1 MLRFCIFLESGSIF
15 FLNIVQINAHIF
27 HFISHFFRT
36 LVITFTNYSF
46 QIKKNKK
53 TVKLFWKEVRDDPI
67 SQAKLKSG
75 YIWDELNPVIVD
87 TQKLEHLFESRAKD
101 LISKVSI

>member
-1 MLRFCIFLESGSIF
+1 MDNEVHTRL
-15 FLNIVQINAHIF
+15 
-27 HFISHFFRT
+27 
-36 LVITFTNYSF
+36 TFPLF

-75 YIWDELNPVIVD
+75 YIWDELTAVTVD

-101 LISKVSI
+101 LISKVGCFFNCLSHSFVNTSPCTG

>member
-1 MLRFCIFLESGSIF
+1 MNLIGLDRLRAFL
-15 FLNIVQINAHIF
+15 
-27 HFISHFFRT
+27 T
-36 LVITFTNYSF
+36 F

-75 YIWDELNPVIVD
+75 YIWDELTAVTVD

-101 LISKVSI
+101 LISKVGFCCLLPSFVNTSQCIIG